1 MQRGRALLATAAVLV
16 AARLLP
22 ASGDTTPPAPPAD
35 PCGNTTTIASCE
47 LPHVV
52 CPIAITDIQGDAAP
66 KYVANTDTT
75 KAFPNN
81 TSLDILAVDLR
92 VTPDYFQTFLQIDH
106 LNPTTSM
113 QSYEATYR
121 YVVTF
126 KSGSK
131 TVTVINEMKNL
142 APPAS
147 SAYPPGDNAGVYPSV
162 AVGSTSWTGT
172 TGALVSGT
180 SPAPSWVVVTTPRS
194 KLETQLGVPLDSTSV
209 FTDITA
215 KTFVEL
221 SNRETPADNT
231 IATGDKAKAA
241 AFDDS
246 CFGPPPTAVNALNV
260 PAVAYHHSAVLSAK
274 LVDQDAKPLAGKTLT
289 FTVND
294 GKPTT
299 LTGTT
304 DAAGT
309 AKVTYGPT
317 TVKAG
322 SYPITVS
329 FAGETNALKMSS
341 ATGTL
346 KVSAQKTVFT
356 APKVTKPTATTRMV
370 TTTLLDDLKKPVA
383 GAKVDWYVNGK
394 KSASS
399 TTDKTGK
406 VVFRAGKPGQTV
418 QARYAGLTGKLLA
431 AASTTAKL

>member
-16 AARLLP
+16 AVRLLP

-35 PCGNTTTIASCE
+35 PCGSTTTIASCE
-47 LPHVV
+47 LPHTT
-52 CPIAITDIQGDAAP
+52 CPIAITDDPGDGIP
-66 KYVANTDTT
+66 HYVSNTDTT

-106 LNPTTSM
+106 LNDASSM

-121 YVVTF
+121 YTVTF
-126 KSGSK
+126 KVGTK
-131 TVTVINEMKNL
+131 TVTVINEMKNQT
-142 APPAS
+142 PPAS
-147 SAYPPGDNAGVYPSV
+147 SAYPPGDNAGVYPQV
-162 AVGSTSWTGT
+162 AVGSTAWTGT
-172 TGALVSGT
+172 TGALVSGA
-180 SPAPSWVVVTTPRS
+180 SPAPSWVIVTTPRT
-194 KLETQLGVPLDSTSV
+194 KLETQLGVPIDSSTM

-215 KTFVEL
+215 KTAIEF
-221 SNRETPADNT
+221 SNHETSADST
-231 IATGDKAKAA
+231 IKTGTAAQAA
-241 AFDDS
+241 ALDDS
-246 CFGPPPTAVNALNV
+246 CYGPPVTTIKALSI
-260 PAVAYHHSAVLSAK
+260 PAVTYHHSTVLSAT
-274 LVDQDAKPLAGKTLT
+274 LVDQDAKPLAGKPLT

-304 DAAGT
+304 DPNGI

-322 SYPITVS
+322 NYPVTVS
-329 FAGETNALKMSS
+329 FAGEPNTLKKSS
-341 ATGTL
+341 APGTL
-346 KVSAQKTVFT
+346 KVSAQKTLFT
-356 APKVTKPTATTRMV
+356 PLKVTKPTATTRMV
-370 TTTLLDDLKKPVA
+370 TTTLLDDLKKPVV

-394 KSASS
+394 KTATA

-406 VVFRAGKPGQTV
+406 VVFRVGKPGQTV

-431 AASTTAKL
+431 AASASAKL

>member
-22 ASGDTTPPAPPAD
+22 ASADTTPPAPAAD
-35 PCGNTTTIASCE
+35 PCGSTTTIASCE

-52 CPIAITDIQGDAAP
+52 CPIAITDIKGDAAP
-66 KYVANTDTT
+66 QYVANTDTS

-81 TSLDILAVDLR
+81 TSLDIIAVDLR
-92 VTPDYFQTFLQIDH
+92 VTPDYFQTFLQIDQ
-106 LNPTTSM
+106 LNPPSSM

-131 TVTVINEMKNL
+131 TVTVINEQKNL
-142 APPAS
+142 TPPAS
-147 SAYPPGDNAGVYPSV
+147 AAYPPGDNAGVYPSV

-172 TGALVSGT
+172 SGALVSGT
-180 SPAPSWVVVTTPRS
+180 APAPSWIVVTTPRS
-194 KLETQLGVPLDSTSV
+194 KLETQLGIPLDSTSM

-215 KTFVEL
+215 KTFIEF
-221 SNRETPADNT
+221 SNRETLVDNT
-231 IATGDKAKAA
+231 IVTGDKAQAA

-246 CFGPPPTAVNALNV
+246 CYGPPPTTINALNV
-260 PAVAYHHSAVLSAK
+260 PAVAYHHSAVLSAT
-274 LVDQDAKPLAGKTLT
+274 LVDQDAKPLAGKPLT

-304 DAAGT
+304 DPNGT

-322 SYPITVS
+322 SYPVTVS
-329 FAGETNALKMSS
+329 FAGEGATLKKSS

-346 KVSAQKTVFT
+346 KVSAQKTAFT
-356 APKVTKPTATTRMV
+356 ALKVTKPTATTRVV
-370 TTTLLDDLKKPVA
+370 TTTLLDDLKKAVA

-394 KSASS
+394 KTASA

-406 VVFRAGKPGQTV
+406 VVFRAGKAGQTV

-431 AASTTAKL
+431 AASKSAKL